1 MERDYAE
8 TLSRLRG
15 IREQLIDPRI
25 SAYGGH
31 VVKTAGDG
39 MLVEFGS
46 ADAAFEAL
54 GSKRGDIA
62 RRVCTV
68 GTRLAEG
75 PTSGLVLLLETGP

>member
-54 GSKRGDIA
+54 GSKRGDFAQRPRA
-62 RRVCTV
+62 RGQQTTSAADYWI
-68 GTRLAEG
+68 TR
-75 PTSGLVLLLETGP
+75 SRSVI